1 MTTLPAGNNSAES
14 VPVVGA
20 NTSFGIPRGQIHAEN
35 CPRADA
41 SEPQSPREA
50 IVSTQLT
57 FEHPLN
63 ERIRTFLRLEHLFGK
78 VARFLAAE
86 DSWVSRA
93 AVEGILDVLAI
104 TARADVKT
112 ELLKELDRNGSAL
125 NRVRRQAGVDLE
137 ALEKILDDLRRA
149 TSDLHALGGQI
160 GQSLRQDEF
169 IKSIAKRSSIPGG
182 TCSFDLPRYHYWLR
196 QSPEVRQQQL
206 RAWMQGL
213 QPVSEAIGLI
223 LSLARTSA
231 APREV
236 TASGGFFQESL
247 DARAPAQLVRV
258 TLNGGTHFFP
268 EISGHKNRFSIRF
281 METGETG
288 RPAPWREDTPFVLT
302 CCVF

>member
-1 MTTLPAGNNSAES
+1 
-14 VPVVGA
+14 
-20 NTSFGIPRGQIHAEN
+20 
-35 CPRADA
+35 
-41 SEPQSPREA
+41 
-50 IVSTQLT
+50 VSTELT

-78 VARFLAAE
+78 VTRFLSGE
-86 DSWVSRA
+86 DSWMSRA
-93 AVEGILDVLAI
+93 AVEGILDILAI

-125 NRVRRQAGVDLE
+125 NRIRHQPGVDLE
-137 ALEKILDDLRRA
+137 TLGKILDDLHQA

-169 IKSIAKRSSIPGG
+169 IKGIAKRSSIPGG
-182 TCSFDLPRYHYWLR
+182 TCSFDLPRYHFWLS
-196 QSPEVRQQQL
+196 QPPEVRQQQL
-206 RAWMQGL
+206 REWMQGL
-213 QPVSEAIGLI
+213 QPVSEAVGLI

-258 TLNGGTHFFP
+258 TLNGGANFFP

-281 METGETG
+281 METRETG